1 MTSIGKALILFGLGT
16 LLVGTFVG
24 AVTAYTGTFW
34 LWVDSSAVLVGIGV
48 LFTIT
53 GRVLLPTEDVLSTR

>member
-1 MTSIGKALILFGLGT
+1 MTSIGKALILSGLGT

-24 AVTAYTGTFW
+24 IVTAYTGTFW

-48 LFTIT
+48 LFTVT
-53 GRVLLPTEDVLSTR
+53 GRVLHPTEDVLSTR